1 MRISRVLADGE
12 LITSAV
18 VEGVTFEPVLELA
31 GEPVT
36 GVSTAT
42 LEFSSTA
49 AAHLVRIAAGGAF
62 PMHTGPEWGFVQ
74 VVNGSG
80 TLVLPGG
87 QRVPYA
93 APELFLFEPNTL
105 HGWTDVTVDTL
116 MSACI
121 VT

>member
-18 VEGVTFEPVLELA
+18 VEGISFEPVLAVA

-36 GVSTAT
+36 GVSTAA
-42 LEFSSTA
+42 LQFSRSA
-49 AAHLVRIAAGGAF
+49 AVHLVRIAAGGGF

-74 VVNGSG
+74 VVTGAG
-80 TLVLPGG
+80 TLVLAGG

-105 HGWTDVTVDTL
+105 HSWTDVTVDTL

>member
-12 LITSAV
+12 LVTSAV
-18 VEGVTFEPVLELA
+18 VEGIAFEPVLEVG

-36 GVSTAT
+36 GVSAAA
-42 LEFSSTA
+42 LEFSGSATVR
-49 AAHLVRIAAGGAF
+49 LVAIAAGGAF
-62 PMHTGPEWGFVQ
+62 PMHTGPEWGCVQ
-74 VVNGSG
+74 VVSGSG

-87 QRVPYA
+87 QRIPYA

-121 VT
+121 VS